1 MLGSF
6 IIYTQCI
13 IQYLIVM
20 LALCAFRMIEEHYID
35 DILFVL
41 NCTRNLH
48 LNNGDLSEIENTT
61 VNQNSLALMMTPSYQ
76 TTISKIVS
84 TEKDT
89 EQDKSTSWI
98 KSLSKPD
105 LQRLVPPWC
114 PSPDRRVCCTLER
127 LNTISRVHTSP

>member
-76 TTISKIVS
+76 TTFFTV
-84 TEKDT
+84 
-89 EQDKSTSWI
+89 
-98 KSLSKPD
+98 
-105 LQRLVPPWC
+105 LQLPGMYNKQVM
-114 PSPDRRVCCTLER
+114 
-127 LNTISRVHTSP
+127 